1 MLQWHSDAQRQATLE
16 DWAIERM
23 IAIYSYRNP
32 QQKGTIADLVR
43 VFASSKYLPIHRIIV
58 LTSQEQDMFDGGGIH
73 TFAYVGSST

>member
-32 QQKGTIADLVR
+32 QQKGSIADLVR
-43 VFASSKYLPIHRIIV
+43 VFASSKYPPMPRIIV
-58 LTSQEQDMFDGGGIH
+58 LTSQEQDMFDGRGVH
-73 TFAYVGSST
+73 TFAYIKPPT